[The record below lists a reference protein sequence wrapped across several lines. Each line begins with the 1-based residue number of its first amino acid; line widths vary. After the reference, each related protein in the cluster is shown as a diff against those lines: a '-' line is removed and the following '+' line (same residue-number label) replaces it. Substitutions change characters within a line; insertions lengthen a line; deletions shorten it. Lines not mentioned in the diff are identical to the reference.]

1 MDVDLEGY
9 CTCCLDLTEQI
20 VRFVVNEFVGATTDR
35 QRELIDRCH
44 EVLEYVVLVE
54 ALFPPVQDLVEDLR
68 TLVGAMST
76 FVEENIRVV
85 SRGRPRIDIN
95 IEQLEYLVE
104 SGFRIKD
111 IAAIFNCS
119 TRTVE
124 RRMSEV
130 HISPSSY
137 TAITDNELDNMVYEI
152 TSAHPQCG
160 EKSVSG
166 RLKSQGVRVQRQRVR
181 DSLHR
186 VDPSGIESRRQRV
199 LHRRVYSVESPNSLW
214 HLDGYHKLVRW
225 KVVIHGAIDGYSR
238 LITYLQAA
246 TNNTASTVLAAFRN
260 AVEEYGLPSRIR
272 TDRGGENVLVSQF
285 MLEHPLRGTGRGSV
299 IVGRSVHNQRIERLW
314 RDLYAGCISYFYNFF
329 YFMED
334 NGVLNICD
342 DLDIYALHITFLPLI
357 QRQLDLFRNGWA
369 KHSLRTEGNRT
380 PEQLWVIGLHNI
392 HVRCPDHEA
401 VQGILEVLFCFIH
414 LKSLSTRRCLHA
426 LKLVHSL
433 SQNYSLFYI
442 RHSEAY
448 TTIHNPCTITFK
460 INKFSVLSNLMS
472 RIGVTTGQIWM
483 DQFQLTTT

>member
-1 MDVDLEGY
+1 
-9 CTCCLDLTEQI
+9 
-20 VRFVVNEFVGATTDR
+20 
-35 QRELIDRCH
+35 
-44 EVLEYVVLVE
+44 
-54 ALFPPVQDLVEDLR
+54 
-68 TLVGAMST
+68 MST

-334 NGVLNICD
+334 NEVLNICD

-357 QRQLDLFRNGWA
+357 QRQLDIFRNGWA

-380 PEQLWVIGLHNI
+380 PEQLWVIGLHDI
-392 HVRCPDHEA
+392 HVRCPDHET

-414 LKSLSTRRCLHA
+414 LKSLSHT
-426 LKLVHSL
+426 
-433 SQNYSLFYI
+433 
-442 RHSEAY
+442 
-448 TTIHNPCTITFK
+448 
-460 INKFSVLSNLMS
+460 
-472 RIGVTTGQIWM
+472 
-483 DQFQLTTT
+483 